1 MWASSFIYIEIGLD
15 DLAPITFASLR
26 YIIGA
31 AVLMTLWLYKGGA
44 NERTVTGNDALLV
57 VALGVLLYAAVPALQ
72 FIGLDQTEAVTFNF
86 VFQAGIPLVLALSAG
101 TILREQTSWWEW
113 LGVAVVLLGAWVFFP
128 IGIYDEA
135 IASRGDGRGMA
146 LAAAA
151 ALFIGGSNLIQRRVL
166 RSPGTSALE
175 VTALSMTIGALILA
189 VVAPLVNG
197 LPEFTFAIVG
207 LLLVLGV
214 VNTAIAFFIW
224 HRAMQT
230 LRALHAGVIA
240 STQLIFVPILA
251 KVYLSE
257 AFGLRRALGSA
268 IVLIGIVIV
277 HYSRSGPA
285 TAADTAGA
293 APRIPVGNPSDKRD

>member
-1 MWASSFIYIEIGLD
+1 LLAYWIYRGGL
-15 DLAPITFASLR
+15 
-26 YIIGA
+26 
-31 AVLMTLWLYKGGA
+31 K
-44 NERTVTGNDALLV
+44 ERTVTGRPALAV
-57 VALGVLLYAAVPALQ
+57 VGLGVLLYTAVPALQ

-101 TILREQTSWWEW
+101 TILKEQTSWWEW
-113 LGVAVVLLGAWVFFP
+113 VGVAVVLLGVWVFFP
-128 IGIYDEA
+128 IGMYDEV
-135 IASRGDGRGMA
+135 IASRGDGRGIA

-175 VTALSMTIGALILA
+175 VTALSMTIGAVILA
-189 VVAPLVNG
+189 VVAPLVNE
-197 LPEFTFAIVG
+197 LPEFNFDLVG

-240 STQLIFVPILA
+240 SAQLIFVPVLA
-251 KVYLSE
+251 KLYLSE

-268 IVLIGIVIV
+268 IVLVGIVIV
-277 HYSRSGPA
+277 HYSRTGPHATTA
-285 TAADTAGA
+285 TAVP
-293 APRIPVGNPSDKRD
+293 APGIPIGNPSDKRD